1 MQIIML
7 DGNRMADREEA
18 HCYLK
23 QALRLPAYYG
33 YNLDALYDCLTS
45 YGDCPIILLQHAD
58 AIGEYGDSLLTV
70 FKDAAATG
78 SIRFAVLPE

>member
-1 MQIIML
+1 MQIIIL
-7 DGNRMADREEA
+7 DGNRMTDREEA

-23 QALRLPAYYG
+23 QALCLPEYYG
-33 YNLDALYDCLTS
+33 CNLDALYDCLTD
-45 YGDCPIILLQHAD
+45 YGDCPVIFLEHAD
-58 AIGEYGDSLLTV
+58 AIDPYGDLLLKV